1 MHTPRKKVKTNH
13 EPRITMIKYA
23 IAFVVGCFLAA
34 IVFYKRHSSVSVP
47 QPTVAQWQTA
57 LSNNAA
63 AYFKAGVA
71 CGVTVERLRQNEKPG
86 IVHANARAY
95 FSTLGPDPYLSPAE
109 GKQTKLDRA
118 LSQTK
123 SETVTNAIVT
133 ATNSVSKPSTT
144 NQTTP

>member
-1 MHTPRKKVKTNH
+1 MSKS
-13 EPRITMIKYA
+13 
-23 IAFVVGCFLAA
+23 A
-34 IVFYKRHSSVSVP
+34 IVGFAMISILAFATYHATRPSVSEP
-47 QPTVAQWQTA
+47 QPTTTQRTVAQWQAA

-71 CGVTVERLRQNEKPG
+71 CGVTVERLRPNEKPG

-118 LSQTK
+118 LAQTK
-123 SETVTNAIVT
+123 SVTNAIVET
-133 ATNSVSKPSTT
+133 TNNVPST